1 MLDTEKIQSILNKA
15 DALAA
20 NTVEDYALAI
30 VAAYK
35 AGIEIG
41 KASGQT
47 AA

>member
-1 MLDTEKIQSILNKA
+1 MLDTEKIQSVLNKA

-20 NTVEDYALAI
+20 STVEGFALAI

-35 AGIEIG
+35 AGIETG
-41 KASGQT
+41 KTT

>member
-1 MLDTEKIQSILNKA
+1 MLDSEKIQSVLTKV

-20 NTVEDYALAI
+20 CTVEGFALAI

-35 AGIEIG
+35 AGIETG
-41 KASGQT
+41 KN

>member
-1 MLDTEKIQSILNKA
+1 MLTPEKVQAMLNKA

-20 NTVEDYALAI
+20 CTVEGFALAI

-35 AGIEIG
+35 AGIETG
-41 KASGQT
+41 KAAGQT

>member
-1 MLDTEKIQSILNKA
+1 MLDTEKIQSMLTKA

-20 NTVEDYALAI
+20 STVEGFALAI

-35 AGIEIG
+35 AGIETG
-41 KASGQT
+41 KASSQP